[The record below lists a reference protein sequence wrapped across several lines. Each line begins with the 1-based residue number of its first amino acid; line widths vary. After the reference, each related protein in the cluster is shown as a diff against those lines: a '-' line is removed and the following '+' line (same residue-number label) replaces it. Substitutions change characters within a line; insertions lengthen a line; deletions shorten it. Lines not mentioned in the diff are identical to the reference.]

1 MGIIGRAKFN
11 VTACRNLGKYQFA
24 RFVLVGIMNALFG
37 YGCFALFLYAGLH
50 YPIALFLA
58 TVLGIFFNFKSTG
71 SLVFGSHDNRLIFRF
86 IGSYGVIYFINILGI
101 KAFSYVGVVP
111 YISGAI
117 LILPMAVLAYIFN
130 KRFVFNYG

>member
-1 MGIIGRAKFN
+1 MRSIVPNFRVAD
-11 VTACRNLGKYQFA
+11 CRYLIKYQLV
-24 RFVLVGIMNALFG
+24 RFILVGIINSLFG
-37 YGCFALFLYAGLH
+37 YGCFALFLYMGLH
-50 YPIALFLA
+50 YALALFLA
-58 TVLGIFFNFKSTG
+58 TVFGVIFNFKSIGT
-71 SLVFGSHDNRLIFRF
+71 LVFGSHDNRLMFRF

-101 KAFSYVGVVP
+101 KAFSHIGVVP